1 MLRLYDAAR
10 CPYAARVRI
19 ALAEK
24 RLAYERVEIDL
35 DDRPAWLYEKNPTG
49 RVPVLEE
56 KGGLVLPE
64 SLVIL
69 EYLDERF
76 PEPAL
81 MPPDPA
87 GRARVRLA
95 LERFDE
101 LADPYYDV
109 LWRRA
114 DDAGPRLEGALARL
128 AERLERAPYLA
139 GANYTLAD
147 VAYVPWILRVEAR
160 LGIDV
165 RAHPGLGAWLGRLQ
179 ERSAVAEEAAVVGR
193 LAPAAV

>member
-19 ALAEK
+19 VLAEK

-35 DDRPAWLYEKNPTG
+35 DDRPAWLYDKNPTG

-56 KGGLVLPE
+56 DGGLVLPE
-64 SLVIL
+64 SRVIL

-81 MPPDPA
+81 VPPDPA

-114 DDAGPRLEGALARL
+114 DDAGPRLEAELARL
-128 AERLERAPYLA
+128 GESLEAEPYLA
-139 GANYTLAD
+139 GATYTLAD
-147 VAYVPWILRVEAR
+147 VAYLPWILRAETR
-160 LGIDV
+160 LGVDV
-165 RAHPGLGAWLGRLQ
+165 RAQPGLAAWLGRL
-179 ERSAVAEEAAVVGR
+179 EGRPAVAEEAAVVGR
-193 LAPAAV
+193 LAPAAA

>member
-1 MLRLYDAAR
+1 VLRLYDAAR

-24 RLAYERVEIDL
+24 RLAYDRVEIDL
-35 DDRPAWLYEKNPTG
+35 DDRPAWLYDKNPTG

-56 KGGLVLPE
+56 EGGLVLPE
-64 SLVIL
+64 SRVIL

-87 GRARVRLA
+87 GRAGVRLV
-95 LERFDE
+95 LERFDR

-114 DDAGPRLEGALARL
+114 DDAGARL
-128 AERLERAPYLA
+128 DAALVRLGESLDREPYLA
-139 GANYTLAD
+139 GATYTVAD
-147 VAYVPWILRVEAR
+147 VAYVPWILRAEGR

-165 RAHPGLGAWLGRLQ
+165 RAHPGLAAWLARLE
-179 ERSAVAEEAAVVGR
+179 ERPAVAEEVALVGLMAA
-193 LAPAAV
+193 APA